1 MIISVFQ
8 QSALQLLRGGWR
20 EAHPEIKP
28 PSLPQA
34 WIQVFREA
42 SQKQNKIPKIFN
54 FFCELFID
62 NKAVLAVKT
71 KGLINLTLKLLTD

>member
-42 SQKQNKIPKIFN
+42 SQKQNKIP
-54 FFCELFID
+54 
-62 NKAVLAVKT
+62 
-71 KGLINLTLKLLTD
+71 